1 MLKTSEKKR
10 CEIMAVKEIIAS
22 VAISIL
28 ILAPTT
34 YFVLPLLYPD
44 MKDGGTVQFAY
55 EEFDDRAFILDDVD
69 TFELINQTTLSITT
83 SGKSF
88 LSLLYAMPAVFSI
101 VDTMTGAI
109 QIEIAL
115 TVSGA
120 GNRTTKVAYYRQ
132 LSTPGSYSE
141 IPADV
146 TITYVTGELSAGT
159 YTISVYWKSIWP
171 SSGANSLITNNP
183 PNFDYARS
191 LTVEE
196 IRT

>member
-1 MLKTSEKKR
+1 M
-10 CEIMAVKEIIAS
+10 
-22 VAISIL
+22 
-28 ILAPTT
+28 
-34 YFVLPLLYPD
+34 
-44 MKDGGTVQFAY
+44 
-55 EEFDDRAFILDDVD
+55 DDVD

-132 LSTPGSYSE
+132 LATPGSYSE